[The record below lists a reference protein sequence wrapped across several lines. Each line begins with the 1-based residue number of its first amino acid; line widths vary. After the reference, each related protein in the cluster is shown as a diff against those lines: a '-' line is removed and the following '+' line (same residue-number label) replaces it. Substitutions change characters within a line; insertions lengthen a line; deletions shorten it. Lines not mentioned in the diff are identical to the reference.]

1 MPVLKLVLSFLIF
14 ICLTKITSGQINAV
28 GSIGITVSNMDRSV
42 KFYSETLGFKKISNV
57 ELQGTEYENLEGI
70 YGLHMRVVRMQ
81 LGDEYIDVTD
91 YLTSRGR
98 PVPAN

>member
-42 KFYSETLGFKKISNV
+42 KFYNEALGFKKISDV
-57 ELQGTEYENLEGI
+57 ELQGTDYENLEGI

-81 LGDEYIDVTD
+81 LGDENINSHGN
-91 YLTSRGR
+91 LNGAGR
-98 PVPAN
+98 Q